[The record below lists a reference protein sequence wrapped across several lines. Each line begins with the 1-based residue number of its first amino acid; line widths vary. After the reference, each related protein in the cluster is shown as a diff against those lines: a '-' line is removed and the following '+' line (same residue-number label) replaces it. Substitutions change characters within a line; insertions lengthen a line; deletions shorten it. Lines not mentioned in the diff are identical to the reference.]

1 MANSVSMAP
10 APPPTE
16 QRLLALFCGLMAG
29 GALGGI
35 GGMFWF
41 SLHGIVLGGLCG
53 ALIGA
58 VTPPRVGR
66 AMLLGYMM
74 VGILSFL
81 GLLGWFG
88 RVRFNN
94 WMESPIG
101 GGSTAM
107 NESFLAW
114 PLSIFLGLAAAAV
127 VAVAIGR
134 PWQKP
139 SQRQLSWVGVTAA
152 ILPLLLPGLGANWL
166 LAAEREGQAF
176 RQAADDRLNKQ
187 RSEEAQSLE
196 QEKARLRAGAQRLVG
211 ALGELQYPGA
221 TPAVL
226 AADGMSFTCN
236 TNDPL
241 TAVVTYYERLLGRR
255 FRMRPTN
262 DGGSSPFYNDSIVLN
277 DSREVYVYIEPPTAA
292 SGTSRITLA
301 PL

>member
-1 MANSVSMAP
+1 
-10 APPPTE
+10 
-16 QRLLALFCGLMAG
+16 
-29 GALGGI
+29 
-35 GGMFWF
+35 MFWF

-66 AMLLGYMM
+66 AMLLGYMA

-88 RVRFNN
+88 RGQFNN

-107 NESFLAW
+107 NQSFLAW
-114 PLSIFLGLAAAAV
+114 PLSIFLGLVAAAV
-127 VAVAIGR
+127 AALIAAR
-134 PWQKP
+134 PWRGP
-139 SQRQLSWVGVTAA
+139 SQRLLSWVGVATAT
-152 ILPLLLPGLGANWL
+152 LPLLLPGLGANWL
-166 LAAEREGQAF
+166 YAAEREGQAF
-176 RQAADDRLNKQ
+176 RQADDDRRDKQ
-187 RSEEAQSLE
+187 LREEAQKLE
-196 QEKARLRAGAQRLVG
+196 QEKARLRAGAQRLAG
-211 ALGELQYPGA
+211 TLGELQYPGA
-221 TPAVL
+221 TPAAL

-255 FRMRPTN
+255 FRMRPAN
-262 DGGSSPFYNDSIVLN
+262 DGGSSPFYNDSIMLN
-277 DSREVYVYIEPPTAA
+277 DSREVYVYIEPPTAPSVA
-292 SGTSRITLA
+292 SRITLA